1 MQRWKKF
8 PLLVSLLSVA
18 AVVTGV
24 IFYQLVVGKYSG
36 TNILSVMFGWQWL
49 YLAAAGLLMLIF
61 ALVKKRRPL
70 AIAALIVLVSLAAVF
85 VPARIVA
92 TTGIYITGDGG
103 PTGPRFSC
111 LVWDRPNI
119 GVEYDS
125 APWNDTCTLMSIP
138 SYNKFLIDQRQ
149 DADQE
154 DASSTY
160 YAMFLINEVSIISG
174 LWLANRRLTRQTKK
188 PEPEIGEA

>member
-18 AVVTGV
+18 AIITGV

-49 YLAAAGLLMLIF
+49 YLAAAGLTMLIV
-61 ALVKKRRPL
+61 ALIKKRRSL
-70 AIAALIVLVSLAAVF
+70 AIAALIILASLAAVF
-85 VPARIVA
+85 VPARIIA
-92 TTGIYITGDGG
+92 TTGLYITGDGG
-103 PTGPRFSC
+103 PTGPRFHC

-119 GVEYDS
+119 GIEYDS
-125 APWNDTCTLMSIP
+125 PPWNDTCTLMSIP
-138 SYNKFLIDQRQ
+138 SYNKFLIDQRP

-154 DASSTY
+154 DASPTY
-160 YAMFLINEVSIISG
+160 YAMFFVNEVSIVSG
-174 LWLANRRLTRQTKK
+174 LWLANKRLTRRIKK
-188 PEPEIGEA
+188 TAHEDRL